1 LLGCMALTGCGVRL
15 DMHIQPKMK
24 PLRESDFYADKRG
37 SRPLLPNT
45 VARGELHEDTFY
57 YTGMVNG
64 KEADAMPFPV
74 NAEVLQRGQ
83 ERYNIYCAPCHSRV
97 GDGNGMIV
105 QRGFRRPPSYL
116 DPKLVNAPIG
126 HFYDVIS
133 RGYGVMPD
141 YAVQVDPHD
150 RWAIAAYIRVLQFS
164 QHAPGAM
171 AAGKPMDT
179 QIAAG
184 SAEAGAQTTQAPGP
198 DERRQERK

>member
-1 LLGCMALTGCGVRL
+1 MKFAGAALLGCMALTGCGVRL

-126 HFYDVIS
+126 HFLMTS
-133 RGYGVMPD
+133 
-141 YAVQVDPHD
+141 
-150 RWAIAAYIRVLQFS
+150 S
-164 QHAPGAM
+164 
-171 AAGKPMDT
+171 AGDT
-179 QIAAG
+179 V
-184 SAEAGAQTTQAPGP
+184 
-198 DERRQERK
+198 